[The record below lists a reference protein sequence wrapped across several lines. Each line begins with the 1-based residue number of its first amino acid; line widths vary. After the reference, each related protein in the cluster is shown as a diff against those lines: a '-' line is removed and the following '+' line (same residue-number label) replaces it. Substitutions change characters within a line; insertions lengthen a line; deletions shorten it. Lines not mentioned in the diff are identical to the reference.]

1 MNPWIDAKKSGELE
15 ILLSTKTNKF
25 LASVAQRLCV
35 CVCVCGFF
43 LAKFRH
49 FFDKEIGKSFGLFFF
64 GVRFS
69 SVNSTYFSS
78 FSMQENKIS

>member
-1 MNPWIDAKKSGELE
+1 MEKKSGELE

-25 LASVAQRLCV
+25 LAFVAQFV

-49 FFDKEIGKSFGLFFF
+49 FLTKKLGKVLDFFLGGDF
-64 GVRFS
+64 LL
-69 SVNSTYFSS
+69 
-78 FSMQENKIS
+78 

>member
-25 LASVAQRLCV
+25 LASVAQR
-35 CVCVCGFF
+35 VCVCGFF

-49 FFDKEIGKSFGLFFF
+49 FFDKEIGKCFGLFFWGAIF
-64 GVRFS
+64 
-69 SVNSTYFSS
+69 
-78 FSMQENKIS
+78 